1 MVAAPH
7 QNQPITNALG
17 LMTARFRSWTQE
29 LTRVVPMR
37 GTGSP
42 EAVVVA
48 LENQFYVDTAGGTG
62 AVLYV
67 KRDADI
73 AGDRSKGW
81 ILV

>member
-1 MVAAPH
+1 
-7 QNQPITNALG
+7 
-17 LMTARFRSWTQE
+17 
-29 LTRVVPMR
+29 MR